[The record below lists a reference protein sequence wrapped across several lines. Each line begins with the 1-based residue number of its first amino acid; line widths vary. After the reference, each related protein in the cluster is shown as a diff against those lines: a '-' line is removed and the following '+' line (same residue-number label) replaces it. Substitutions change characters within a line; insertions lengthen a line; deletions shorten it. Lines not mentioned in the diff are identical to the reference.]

1 MRATSGAIT
10 ESDILLASASK
21 AIVYGFNVR
30 PDAKTRAKAEEEK
43 IEIRL
48 HNIIYALIEELQAA
62 MKGML
67 KKELVEK
74 VTGQAEI
81 RKLFKVSK
89 IGTIG
94 GCMVTDG
101 VIKSGSLI
109 RVLRSGVVVFQGKL
123 ASLQREKD
131 QVKEVKAGF
140 ECGMLIE
147 NYNDIKEGDI
157 IEGYEMVEGE

>member
-1 MRATSGAIT
+1 M
-10 ESDILLASASK
+10 
-21 AIVYGFNVR
+21 R
-30 PDAKTRAKAEEEK
+30 PDAKTRAKANEEK
-43 IEIRL
+43 VEIRL
-48 HNIIYALIEELQAA
+48 HNIIYALIEEIQAA

-89 IGTIG
+89 VGTIA

-101 VIKSGSLI
+101 YIKSNSLVRI
-109 RVLRSGVVVFQGKL
+109 LRDGVVVFTGKL

-131 QVKEVKAGF
+131 QVKEVKAGY
-140 ECGMLIE
+140 ECGMLVE
-147 NYNDIKEGDI
+147 NFNDIKENDI

>member
-1 MRATSGAIT
+1 
-10 ESDILLASASK
+10 
-21 AIVYGFNVR
+21 
-30 PDAKTRAKAEEEK
+30 
-43 IEIRL
+43 
-48 HNIIYALIEELQAA
+48 

-89 IGTIG
+89 VGTIA
-94 GCMVTDG
+94 GCMVVDG
-101 VIKSGSLI
+101 SIKNNSLI
-109 RVLRSGVVVFQGKL
+109 RVIRDGVVVHTGKL

-131 QVKEVKAGF
+131 QVKEVKSGF

-147 NYNDIKEGDI
+147 NFNDIKENDI
-157 IEGYEMVEGE
+157 IEGYEMVESD

>member
-1 MRATSGAIT
+1 
-10 ESDILLASASK
+10 
-21 AIVYGFNVR
+21 
-30 PDAKTRAKAEEEK
+30 
-43 IEIRL
+43 
-48 HNIIYALIEELQAA
+48 

-89 IGTIG
+89 VGTIA

-101 VIKSGSLI
+101 FIKNNSLI
-109 RVLRSGVVVFQGKL
+109 RVIREGVVVYTGKL

-147 NYNDIKEGDI
+147 NYNDIKENDI
-157 IEGYEMVEGE
+157 IEGYEMVEGN